1 MRRIVLGFPQPGFS
15 GLKGSVQMRFF
26 LAAILFCAIGAPA
39 ASALPTVNTVALG
52 ASKDSVVVQVAKRSA
67 TKPQAKKSKSGGGDS
82 GIHPLVGSGG
92 Y

>member
-1 MRRIVLGFPQPGFS
+1 
-15 GLKGSVQMRFF
+15 MRFF

-39 ASALPTVNTVALG
+39 ASALPTLSQDAFG
-52 ASKDSVVVQVAKRSA
+52 ASMNSVFVQVAKRSA
-67 TKPQAKKSKSGGGDS
+67 TKPQAKKSKSGGGDG